1 MTRTTRSGNRN
12 LTTAVLL
19 VGGGALTAATWV
31 GGDHGLAIAL
41 TVFYAVAGVVAYL
54 WSGGKGDVA
63 AIMRAGAD
71 ERQRAIDRDATSF
84 ACIAMVFAALIGAVV
99 QTART
104 ADPFP
109 YLLMCGVGGISYSVS
124 LAVIRHRR

>member
-1 MTRTTRSGNRN
+1 
-12 LTTAVLL
+12 VLL

-31 GGDHGLAIAL
+31 GGDHGLAIGL
-41 TVFYAVAGVVAYL
+41 LVFYAVAGVVAYL

-63 AIMRAGAD
+63 AIMRAGGD

-84 ACIAMVFAALIGAVV
+84 ACIAMVVAALTGAVV

-109 YLLMCGVGGISYSVS
+109 YLLMCGVGGISYSVG